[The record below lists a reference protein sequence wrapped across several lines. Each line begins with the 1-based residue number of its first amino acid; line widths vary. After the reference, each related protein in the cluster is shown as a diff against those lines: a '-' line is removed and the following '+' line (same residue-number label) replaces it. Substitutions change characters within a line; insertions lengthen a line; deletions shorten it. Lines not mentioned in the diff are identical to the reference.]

1 MNKGLLAL
9 RRRFA
14 ALQHRTTLI
23 AVAGALLAGGFVAGY
38 RAHVLAEGAPTDQPL
53 FYSGTLEVDGM
64 PASGEYTVIMT
75 LHDAATAGNE
85 LCGTEAKT
93 MVDAGRFRID
103 ASDCAEAVAAEPDA
117 WVAVRFEGSDGVEH
131 AIPER
136 AKIGAVPYAMEAQ
149 HAVSASSPSGALA
162 TTIQQLTERVN
173 ALEAVGSATRSSAF
187 LAYKTTPQTIP
198 DDPPNS
204 SPRIVIFDNEVVDAN
219 SEYNNATGRFTAKTA
234 GLYEF
239 TCTLA
244 WSANAN
250 SNGTWEAALELN
262 AFEHVYS
269 GHFGDGV
276 ALTKTV
282 TAVMQLKVD
291 DDVTC
296 TGLTTQAGGTPLNI
310 NSGSTYNTFAGHR
323 IR

>member
-1 MNKGLLAL
+1 MS
-9 RRRFA
+9 RR
-14 ALQHRTTLI
+14 RTTLI
-23 AVAGALLAGGFVAGY
+23 ALAGGLLAVGLIAGY
-38 RAHVLAEGAPTDQPL
+38 CAHVLAEGAPTDQPL

-85 LCGTEAKT
+85 LCGTESKT

-103 ASDCAEAVAAEPDA
+103 ASDCAEAVADEPDA
-117 WVAVRFEGSDGVEH
+117 WVAVRFKGSDGVEH

-173 ALEAVGSATRSSAF
+173 ALEARAPRTSAF
-187 LAYKTTPQTIP
+187 LAYKTTAQTIP
-198 DDPPNS
+198 DNPPNS
-204 SPRIVIFDNEVVDAN
+204 SPRIVVFDNEVFDEN
-219 SEYNNATGRFTAKTA
+219 SEYNPATGRFTAKAA

-239 TCTLA
+239 SCTIA
-244 WSANAN
+244 WNAGAN
-250 SNGTWEAALELN
+250 SNGTWEVALEVD

-269 GHFGDGV
+269 GHYGDGV

-282 TAVMQLKVD
+282 TAVIELEFD

-296 TGLTTQAGGTPLNI
+296 TGLTTQAGGTALSV
-310 NSGSTYNTFAGHR
+310 NSGSTFNTFAGHR